1 MTREQR
7 LHREADPR
15 VGRSL
20 GRTAVCAVVLVI
32 MALAVVAVRIQQ
44 VRLTYQLDSLRAE
57 RGRVGHRPVRR
68 AAGDAALS
76 APPRGPGAP
85 ARADGARAAAGGEC
99 PRVHRGLRGSGG
111 RSGGADRGSGALI
124 PGGLRTRVLILAV
137 LLAGG
142 FLGLA

>member
-57 RGRVGHRPVRR
+57 RGRVETLIGQLDVQLATLRSPRR
-68 AAGDAALS
+68 LEAQARQLGLT
-76 APPRGPGAP
+76 AP
-85 ARADGARAAAGGEC
+85 APQQVVNAREFTAGSEGVAAARAARIEAQV
-99 PRVHRGLRGSGG
+99 R
-111 RSGGADRGSGALI
+111 
-124 PGGLRTRVLILAV
+124 
-137 LLAGG
+137 
-142 FLGLA
+142 